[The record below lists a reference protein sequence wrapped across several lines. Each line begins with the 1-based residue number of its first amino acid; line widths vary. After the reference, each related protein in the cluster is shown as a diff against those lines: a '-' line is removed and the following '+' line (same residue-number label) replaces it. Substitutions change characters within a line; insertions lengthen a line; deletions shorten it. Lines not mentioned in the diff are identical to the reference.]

1 MRKTKSL
8 NIVLIKPSKYDDDG
22 FVIRYF
28 KGVLPSNTL
37 ACMNSLTLK
46 FAEKWKT
53 EKNIKISIDIFD
65 DIIHDIPY
73 KKIAKKNKDNNMVV
87 AALAGVQSNQFPR
100 ASDIAKKLTALGVK
114 TLIGGFHVS
123 GILSLF
129 DKPSPEIQELIDCG
143 VTVVHGEAESI
154 WEQILS
160 DVVEGKEKSLYRM
173 TELPDISN
181 EIVPQMDHKYLK
193 NFAFQHK
200 ATIDCSRGCPF
211 NCSFCT
217 IINVQGH
224 KMRYRS
230 AESVLKTAREN
241 LKNGIN
247 EYFFTDDNFSRN
259 PAWDGIFDGF
269 IHMNEVEGL
278 NIGFMIQVDAACH
291 KIPNFIQKASRAG
304 CTQVFIGMESIN
316 PKNIEAAGKKQNKVE
331 DYAKFIQAWH
341 DVGVMTHVGYI
352 IGFPYDS
359 PESIRKDMKKLKN
372 EIKVNQAS
380 FFILTPLPGSMDHY
394 NMVQNKAYIDPDLNK
409 FDSFH
414 VVMDHPLMSSE
425 EWFNSFKEAWESF
438 YDFENL
444 KNILM
449 RVGRESYWDIFKNT
463 FWYKNSLL
471 EPQHPMVAGF
481 VRKKNRTDI
490 RLGTKKMG
498 FLDYKIMRI
507 RELISGFIKRIHLF
521 FELQELWLVTRKPD
535 DPKFKFVADFSA
547 VLAEAK
553 LNLSSIDF
561 NESYSKW
568 CDEVNTIISTLKM
581 KIGNYH
587 NTSELKGKTK
597 KRFNALID
605 DMNATFDRI
614 HVPELYNRGT
624 AYLTSYLNNNIR
636 LVEEFS
642 LKQVARRR
650 KITCF
655 WAITWQRIKKGKI
668 FRFTISVPKVIISAI
683 RDLKMSLSFAYHLKN
698 KNF

>member
-1 MRKTKSL
+1 MKEIKSL
-8 NIVLIKPSKYDDDG
+8 NIVLVKPSKYDDEG

-37 ACMNSLTLK
+37 ACMNSLTIK
-46 FAEKWKT
+46 FIEKWKT

-73 KKIAKKNKDNNMVV
+73 KKIAKRNKDNNMVV
-87 AALAGVQSNQFPR
+87 VALVGVQSNHFPR
-100 ASDIAKKLTALGVK
+100 ASDIAKKFTALGVK
-114 TLIGGFHVS
+114 TLVGGFHVS
-123 GILSLF
+123 GVLSLF
-129 DKPSPEIQELIDCG
+129 DKPSPEIQELMDCG
-143 VTVVHGEAESI
+143 VTVVHGEAESA

-160 DVVEGKEKSLYRM
+160 DIIEGNEKSLYRM
-173 TELPDISN
+173 TEFPDISN
-181 EIVPQMDHKYLK
+181 EIVPQMDQKYLK

-224 KMRYRS
+224 KMRCRS
-230 AESVLKTAREN
+230 AENVLKTIREN
-241 LKNGIN
+241 YKNGIN

-259 PAWDGIFDGF
+259 PAWQGMFDGL
-269 IHMNEVEGL
+269 IHMNEVEGF
-278 NIGFMIQVDAACH
+278 NIGFMMQVDTACH

-304 CTQVFIGMESIN
+304 CSQVFIGMESIN

-331 DYAKFIQAWH
+331 DYAKFVQAWH
-341 DVGVMTHVGYI
+341 DVGVMTHAGYI

-372 EIKVNQAS
+372 EIKVNQVS

-425 EWFNSFKEAWESF
+425 EWLKSFMEAWESF

-449 RVGRESYWDIFKNT
+449 RAGSEAYWAIFKNI

-498 FLDYKIMRI
+498 FLNYRIMRI
-507 RELISGFIKRIHLF
+507 RELISGFKKRISLF

-535 DPKFKFVADFSA
+535 NPKFKFVADFSA
-547 VLAEAK
+547 TLAEAR
-553 LNLSSIDF
+553 LSLSSIDF
-561 NESYSKW
+561 NDSYSKW
-568 CDEVNTIISTLKM
+568 YDEVDSIISTLKM
-581 KIGNYH
+581 KIGNYS
-587 NTSELKGKTK
+587 NTSTLKGKTK

-605 DMNATFDRI
+605 DMNSTFEKT
-614 HVPELYNRGT
+614 HAQELYNRGA

-650 KITCF
+650 KITNF
-655 WAITWQRIKKGKI
+655 WAVTWQRIKKGKI
-668 FRFTISVPKVIISAI
+668 FRFAISMPRVVISVI
-683 RDLKMSLSFAYHLKN
+683 RDLWMSLSFTYHLKN
-698 KNF
+698 KSF